1 MATLHRIRTIMHM
14 PVRRSVL
21 FGVLAAFLLGGIV
34 YPTHAQRTGQERAEY
49 EGVGIDRKHG
59 DTVPHDLTFTDHTGT
74 EVTLGDY
81 FDGEKPVLLNLV
93 YHDCPMLC
101 GLLLNGVTTT
111 MGNLDWT
118 PGDEYTVLTVSFNP
132 RESYELAAEQRER
145 YLSQLDRDGAAE
157 GWHFLTGDAKN
168 IDALTDAVG
177 FNLRWIE
184 SKQEFAHP
192 TTYVFL
198 SGDGMVSQYIHGM
211 ELPAGDTRKALVEA
225 SNGQVGSPVD
235 LVLLYCFQFDPD
247 ENTYTADAF
256 NLMKAASVL
265 TVLVLGGML
274 YVFWRRENKQVNDQ
288 LAGDFSMP
296 PQT

>member
-1 MATLHRIRTIMHM
+1 MRT
-14 PVRRSVL
+14 PTRCSLL
-21 FGVLAAFLLGGIV
+21 FGVLAALLMGSIV
-34 YPTHAQRTGQERAEY
+34 YPADAQRTGQHRAEY

-59 DTVPHDLTFTDHTGT
+59 DTVPHDLTFTDHTGA
-74 EVTLGDY
+74 EVELGEY
-81 FDGEKPVLLNLV
+81 FDGERPVLLNLV

-111 MGNLDWT
+111 MQNLNWT
-118 PGDEYTVLTVSFNP
+118 PGEEYTVLTVSFNP
-132 RESYELAAEQRER
+132 RESHKLAAEQRER
-145 YLSQLDRDGAAE
+145 YLAQLDRPEAAG
-157 GWHFLTGDAKN
+157 GWHFLTGDAEN
-168 IDALTDAVG
+168 IDALTEAVG
-177 FNLRWIE
+177 FNLKWIE

-211 ELPAGDTRKALVEA
+211 ELPPGDTRKALVEA
-225 SNGQVGSPVD
+225 SNGKVGSAVD
-235 LVLLYCFQFDPD
+235 LVLLYCFQFDPN

-274 YVFWRRENKQVNDQ
+274 YVFWRRENEQLNDQ
-288 LAGDFSMP
+288 LKGQSSVP
-296 PQT
+296 STT

>member
-1 MATLHRIRTIMHM
+1 M
-14 PVRRSVL
+14 RRSLL
-21 FGVLAAFLLGGIV
+21 FGVLVAFLIGSIV
-34 YPTHAQRTGQERAEY
+34 HPASAQRTGQNRAEY

-59 DTVPHDLTFTDHTGT
+59 DTVPHDLAFTDHTGA
-74 EVTLGDY
+74 EVTLGEY
-81 FDGEKPVLLNLV
+81 FDGEQPVLLNLV

-101 GLLLNGVTTT
+101 GLLLNGVTST
-111 MGNLDWT
+111 MRNLDWT
-118 PGDEYTVLTVSFNP
+118 PGVEFKVLTVSFNP
-132 RESYELAAEQRER
+132 RESYEQAAEQRER
-145 YLSQLDRDGAAE
+145 YLAQLDRPEAAD
-157 GWHFLTGDAKN
+157 GWHFLTGDAEN

-177 FNLRWIE
+177 FNLKWIE

-198 SGDGMVSQYIHGM
+198 SGSGMVSQYIHGM
-211 ELPAGDTRKALVEA
+211 ELPPGDTRKALVEA
-225 SNGQVGSPVD
+225 SNGNVGSPVD

-274 YVFWRRENKQVNDQ
+274 YVFWRRENEQLNDQ
-288 LAGDFSMP
+288 LKGQSSVP
-296 PQT
+296 SET